1 MIVTAIVSAFV
12 LPSVKELTL
21 FDGSFFQLM
30 RSAGCL
36 IMYLIVIGSSMA
48 LSATDPLFSPYMSQT
63 VSLNSIIYSFN
74 VVMLSLQL
82 LVSS

>member
-48 LSATDPLFSPYMSQT
+48 LSDRP
-63 VSLNSIIYSFN
+63 
-74 VVMLSLQL
+74 SLQSL
-82 LVSS
+82 YD